1 MAVCFAESVTTW
13 VFPLLGRC
21 SIFHRNEE
29 NRAQNHMIYH
39 QSPHSLATKYREA
52 DSDTYVNLRLGA
64 VEAVETEGPLE
75 NWQVCK
81 WIKLE
86 EPPFAFFF
94 QTWQRCFLP
103 VHSSTLATLW
113 PCFKFWNLVKRGNSE
128 NFLPLVDQWSEALQ
142 ADRVTF
148 TWEPETLW
156 MVGWLHLTHEASRQR
171 SFAVLRQCW
180 GTFLRLGS
188 WVSGCIPA
196 RLAVN
201 HILNT
206 TGVYPIFIY
215 RIYMNLY
222 GFVRK
227 SATPNSHGS

>member
-1 MAVCFAESVTTW
+1 MWLKRWLTISTGIEGTWPWWPTWPTFARGTDLQLAMAVCFAESVTTW

-64 VEAVETEGPLE
+64 VEAVETEGPVE
-75 NWQVCK
+75 NRQVCR

-86 EPPFAFFF
+86 DHGRSTIWVFSKLGKDVFCQFIVRH
-94 QTWQRCFLP
+94 WQLYGP
-103 VHSSTLATLW
+103 VSSSEVLWNEEIARISQATCG
-113 PCFKFWNLVKRGNSE
+113 PQK
-128 NFLPLVDQWSEALQ
+128 SEACDL

-156 MVGWLHLTHEASRQR
+156 MVQGGA
-171 SFAVLRQCW
+171 
-180 GTFLRLGS
+180 
-188 WVSGCIPA
+188 P
-196 RLAVN
+196 
-201 HILNT
+201 
-206 TGVYPIFIY
+206 
-215 RIYMNLY
+215 
-222 GFVRK
+222 
-227 SATPNSHGS
+227 